1 MSIIVPIYDVEPY
14 LEACLESLVA
24 QTWSDIE
31 VVMVDDGS
39 PDSSAEIAEAFAER
53 DDRFRLIRQEN
64 GGLGTARNTGIR
76 HATGDFLAFL
86 DSDDMLPLTAVETM
100 VCSLRESGSD
110 FVTGNVLRF
119 SGQGVRQSAMHK
131 MIFAGSARRTH
142 VTGDEILLKDRLVT
156 NKLWRRSFW
165 DEQGLSFPEGVL
177 WEDIAVS
184 LPAHFMAGA
193 VDVLS
198 TPVYLWREREGESVS
213 ITQNRGHVKG
223 IEDRFAAVNSVRSFL
238 IDTGR
243 AQHLKAW
250 DRMVLDSDLPNFLQV
265 LDQAGE
271 EFRDRFLDLACAYL
285 DQAGPKVLSL
295 IPAQRRAKWALVR
308 ERRIGDLLQLL
319 EWDRT
324 VKPTARV
331 VGGGLRGY
339 HLNSPVQ
346 VERPITRMREELD
359 LRQRVDSLDWKDDKL
374 VVEGRVSLRYLRPR
388 RRIQQHVLAWLVS
401 EDPGSPGS
409 PEGPG
414 NHGRRVRLPVTI
426 RRGLSL
432 VDTGPRRRK
441 DWCGFRLA
449 VDPAALPAGST
460 WRIDLC
466 VLSRGLLRR
475 GRLSQPSPAARRLE
489 FTERESGTVAWTEW
503 TPAEE
508 FRLRVERPGG
518 WVTGHRVAEGRL
530 RISGRCDDDLGAA
543 PALRLTR
550 PQGGRDRCYPM
561 TVTDG
566 AFETVIDLD
575 EVLSERWPGLDPAG
589 LEMSALNPGAEW
601 HFEVLPGN
609 PERPEPSEP
618 SEPSEN
624 QGRGQARPLLVGR
637 DVERG
642 LYRLRGRD
650 VVLDRSQAGGLVLR
664 EQRPTFYVERVEWTD
679 LGHLKVTGAPMRPID
694 GPAWLVVTSRN
705 RLSER
710 LFPLDGGSATVTP
723 EGSDTLGGRLPLP
736 AGTHGFAI
744 RTGTG
749 DMRVEFRLSAPLEHI
764 SATRTFTFDTD
775 LMDEAVFTVSD
786 DLRASGRPK
795 QQRLLREDF
804 YPARCREPLRPAV
817 LFDSYGGRQF
827 SDSPKAIYEEL
838 VRRGA
843 DLEFMWIV
851 RDGQVELPEGV
862 TPVRRYGREF
872 FDALARCRY
881 IVTNSHLPSW
891 FERREGQT
899 VLQTWRG
906 TPLKRIGFDVEKV
919 PFTRSD
925 HHERL
930 ARAVARWS
938 HLISPSPWCTSVL
951 DSALRFEGEVLE
963 IGSPRDDLLRRAG
976 AATRTREIRE
986 RLGLPEG
993 RKVVLYAPTWRDDK
1007 FYSKGRYRLDLRL
1020 DLRHMDEELGG
1031 DHVLMIRKHPSV
1043 TDRLPRVGTDFVLD
1057 VSAYPD
1063 IQELYLVADMLITDY
1078 SSAMFDFAVTG
1089 KPMLFYTY
1097 DLERYRD
1104 EVRGF
1109 YFDFE
1114 AEAPGP
1120 LLRTTEEVVAAVR
1133 DADEVHA
1140 KYRKPYDAF
1149 TARFCPLEDGGAS
1162 ARAVDRIFR

>member
-1 MSIIVPIYDVEPY
+1 VAPVSIIVPIYNVEPY

-39 PDSSAEIAEAFAER
+39 PDSSAEIAETFVER
-53 DDRFRLIRQEN
+53 DARFRLIRQEN
-64 GGLGTARNTGIR
+64 GGLGSARNTGIR

-100 VCSLRESGSD
+100 VCSLTESGSD
-110 FVTGNVLRF
+110 LVTGNVLRF

-131 MIFAGSARRTH
+131 AIFIDPARRTH
-142 VTGDEILLKDRLVT
+142 VSAHEILLKDRLVT

-165 DEQGLSFPEGVL
+165 DERELSFPEGVL
-177 WEDIAVS
+177 WEDIAVA
-184 LPAHFMAGA
+184 LPAHFLAGA

-213 ITQNRGHVKG
+213 ITQNRGHLKG
-223 IEDRFAAVNSVRSFL
+223 IEDRFAAVDSVRSFL
-238 IDTGR
+238 VDTGR
-243 AQHLKAW
+243 TEHLRAW

-265 LDQAGE
+265 FDQAGE
-271 EFRDRFLDLACAYL
+271 EFRGRFLDLACAYL
-285 DQAGPKVLSL
+285 DRAGPKVLPL
-295 IPAQRRAKWALVR
+295 IPAQRRAKWVLVK
-308 ERRIGDLLQLL
+308 ERRTSDLLQLL

-331 VGGGLRGY
+331 VGGVLRGY
-339 HLNSPVQ
+339 HLNVPVQ
-346 VERPITRMREELD
+346 VERSATRMREELD
-359 LRQRVDSLDWKDDKL
+359 LRQRVDSVDWKDDKL
-374 VVEGRVSLRYLRPR
+374 VVEGRISLRYLRPR
-388 RRIQQHVLAWLVS
+388 RRMQQHLLAWLVP
-401 EDPGSPGS
+401 EEPES
-409 PEGPG
+409 PESPESRKSRKSPEVRP
-414 NHGRRVRLPVTI
+414 RRIRLPVTI

-441 DWCGFRLA
+441 DWCGFRLT
-449 VDPAALPAGST
+449 VDPAELPAGSS
-460 WRIDLC
+460 WRIDLR

-475 GRLSQPSPAARRLE
+475 GRLGRPSPAARRLE
-489 FTERESGTVAWTEW
+489 FAEREPGTVVWTEW

-518 WVTGHRVAEGRL
+518 WVTGHRVAEGKL
-530 RISGRCDDDLGAA
+530 RISGRCDDLGAA
-543 PALRLTR
+543 PTLRLTR
-550 PQGGRDRCYPM
+550 PQGGRDRRYPM
-561 TVTDG
+561 TVSDG
-566 AFETVIDLD
+566 AFEAVVDLD
-575 EVLSERWPGLDPAG
+575 EVMSERWPGLDPAS

-601 HFEVLPGN
+601 HFEVVPAD
-609 PERPEPSEP
+609 
-618 SEPSEN
+618 
-624 QGRGQARPLLVGR
+624 GRARPLLVGR
-637 DVERG
+637 EVERG

-650 VVLDRSQAGGLVLR
+650 VVLNRSQAGGLVLR

-679 LGHLKVTGAPMRPID
+679 LGHLRVTGAPMRPID

-705 RLSER
+705 RLTER
-710 LFPLDGGSATVTP
+710 LFPLVGGSATVTP
-723 EGSDTLGGRLPLP
+723 EGSETLGGWLPLP

-744 RTGTG
+744 RTGTDTG
-749 DMRVEFRLSAPLEHI
+749 DMRMEFRLSAPLEHV
-764 SATRTFTFDTD
+764 SATRTFVFDTD

-804 YPARCREPLRPAV
+804 YPARCQEPLRPAV
-817 LFDSYGGRQF
+817 LFDSYEGRQF
-827 SDSPKAIYEEL
+827 SDNPRAIYEEL
-838 VRRGA
+838 VRRGS
-843 DLEFMWIV
+843 DLEFMWVV

-862 TPVRRYGREF
+862 TPIRRYGREF

-891 FERREGQT
+891 FERRQGQT

-906 TPLKRIGFDVEKV
+906 TPLKRVGFDVEKV
-919 PFTRSD
+919 PFTRPD
-925 HHERL
+925 QHERL

-938 HLISPSPWCTSVL
+938 HLISPSPWCTSIL
-951 DSALRFEGEVLE
+951 DGALRFEGEILE
-963 IGSPRDDLLRRAG
+963 IGSPRDDLLRHAG
-976 AATRTREIRE
+976 AERVREIRE

-993 RKVVLYAPTWRDDK
+993 KKVVLYAPTWRDDK
-1007 FYSKGRYRLDLRL
+1007 FYIRGRYRLDLRL
-1020 DLRHMDEELGG
+1020 DLPHMAEKLGE
-1031 DHVLMIRKHPSV
+1031 DYVLMIRKHPSV
-1043 TDRLPRVGTDFVLD
+1043 TDRLPRVGADFLLD
-1057 VSAYPD
+1057 VSIYPD

-1089 KPMLFYTY
+1089 KPMLFFTY

-1120 LLRTTEEVVAAVR
+1120 LLRTTEEVVTAVR
-1133 DADEVHA
+1133 DADEVRA
-1140 KYRKPYDAF
+1140 EYRKAYDAF
-1149 TARFCPLEDGGAS
+1149 TARFCPLEDGGAA

>member
-53 DDRFRLIRQEN
+53 DDRFKLIRQEN

-131 MIFAGSARRTH
+131 VIFAGSARRTH

-177 WEDIAVS
+177 WEDISVS

-238 IDTGR
+238 ASTGR

-271 EFRDRFLDLACAYL
+271 EFRERFLDLACAYL

-401 EDPGSPGS
+401 EGPGS
-409 PEGPG
+409 
-414 NHGRRVRLPVTI
+414 RRVRLPVTI

-489 FTERESGTVAWTEW
+489 FTGRESGTVAWTEW

-550 PQGGRDRCYPM
+550 PQGGRDRRYPM

-575 EVLSERWPGLDPAG
+575 EVLSERWPDLDPAG

-601 HFEVLPGN
+601 HFEVLPDN
-609 PERPEPSEP
+609 PERP
-618 SEPSEN
+618 EPSEN

-804 YPARCREPLRPAV
+804 YPARSREPLRPAV

-872 FDALARCRY
+872 FDALARCQY

-1057 VSAYPD
+1057 VSVYPD

>member
-1 MSIIVPIYDVEPY
+1 MAPVSIIVPIYDVEPY

-24 QTWSDIE
+24 QTWGDIE

-39 PDSSAEIAEAFAER
+39 PDSSAEIAEAFAAR
-53 DDRFRLIRQEN
+53 DARFRLIRQEN
-64 GGLGTARNTGIR
+64 AGLGTARNTGVR
-76 HATGDFLAFL
+76 HATGEFLAFV
-86 DSDDMLPLTAVETM
+86 DSDDMLPLTAIETM
-100 VCSLRESGSD
+100 VCSLQESGSD
-110 FVTGNVLRF
+110 LATGNVLRF

-131 MIFAGSARRTH
+131 TIFANSARRTH
-142 VTGDEILLKDRLVT
+142 VTRDEILLKDRLVT

-165 DEQGLSFPEGVL
+165 DEHGLSFPQGVL

-184 LPAHFMAGA
+184 LPAHFLARA

-223 IEDRFAAVNSVRSFL
+223 IEDRFAAVNSVRRFL

-243 AQHLKAW
+243 AEHLPAW

-271 EFRDRFLDLACAYL
+271 ESQRRFLDLACAYL
-285 DQAGPKVLSL
+285 DQAGPKVLSR

-308 ERRIGDLLQLL
+308 ERRMDDLVQLL

-324 VKPTARV
+324 VKPTVR
-331 VGGGLRGY
+331 VGGGSIRGY
-339 HLNSPVQ
+339 HLNSPVS
-346 VERPITRMREELD
+346 VERSATRMREELD
-359 LRQRVDSLDWKDDKL
+359 LRQRVDSLDWKDDRL
-374 VVEGRVSLRYLRPR
+374 VVEGRVSPRYLRPR
-388 RRIQQHVLAWLVS
+388 RRIQQHVFAWLV
-401 EDPGSPGS
+401 
-409 PEGPG
+409 PEGT
-414 NHGRRVRLPVTI
+414 GRRIRLPVTVK
-426 RRGLSL
+426 RGLSL

-449 VDPAALPAGST
+449 VDPAGLPAGSS
-460 WRIDLC
+460 WRVDLC

-475 GRLSQPSPAARRLE
+475 GRLAQPSPAARRLE
-489 FTERESGTVAWTEW
+489 LTEDPSGSVAWTEW

-518 WVTGHRVAEGRL
+518 RVTGHRVAEGRL
-530 RISGRCDDDLGAA
+530 RVTGRCGEDLGAA
-543 PALRLTR
+543 PVLRLTR
-550 PQGGRDRCYPM
+550 PQGGRDRRYPM
-561 TVTDG
+561 AIADG
-566 AFETVIDLD
+566 AFEAVIDLD
-575 EVLSERWPGLDPAG
+575 EVLSDRWPGLDPAS

-601 HFEVLPGN
+601 HFEIV
-609 PERPEPSEP
+609 SE
-618 SEPSEN
+618 
-624 QGRGQARPLLVGR
+624 QGDARPLVVER

-642 LYRLRGRD
+642 LHRLRGRD
-650 VVLDRSQAGGLVLR
+650 VVLDRSRTGGLVLR
-664 EQRPTFYVERVEWTD
+664 EQRPTFYVERVEWTER
-679 LGHLKVTGAPMRPID
+679 GHLALSGAAMRPID
-694 GPAWLVVTSRN
+694 GQAWLVLTSRN
-705 RLSER
+705 RFNER
-710 LFPLDGGSATVTP
+710 LFPIVGGSATVTP
-723 EGSDTLGGRLPLP
+723 EGTATLGGRLPLP
-736 AGTHGFAI
+736 AGTHGFSI
-744 RTGTG
+744 RTDAG
-749 DMRVEFRLSAPLEHI
+749 DMRVEFRLSAPLEHV

-775 LMDEAVFTVSD
+775 LTSEAVFTVSD

-804 YPARCREPLRPAV
+804 YPAKCQEALRPAV
-817 LFDSYGGRQF
+817 LFDSYDGRQF

-843 DLEFMWIV
+843 DLEFMWVV

-862 TPVRRYGREF
+862 APIRRYGREF
-872 FDALARCRY
+872 YDALARCRY
-881 IVTNSHLPSW
+881 VVTNSHLPSW
-891 FERREGQT
+891 FERRPDQT

-906 TPLKRIGFDVEKV
+906 TPLKRVGFDIEKV
-919 PFTRSD
+919 LFARPD

-930 ARAVARWS
+930 ARTVARWS

-951 DSALRFEGEVLE
+951 DSALRFEGEILE
-963 IGSPRDDLLRRAG
+963 IGSPRADLLRRDG
-976 AATRTREIRE
+976 AAAIRE

-993 RKVVLYAPTWRDDK
+993 RKVILYAPTWRDDK
-1007 FYSKGRYRLDLRL
+1007 FYSRGRYRLDLRL
-1020 DLRHMDEELGG
+1020 DLQRMSEELGD

-1043 TDRLPRVGTDFVLD
+1043 TDRVPRVGRDFVLD
-1057 VSAYPD
+1057 VSIYPD

-1097 DLERYRD
+1097 DLEHYRD

-1109 YFDFE
+1109 NFDFE

-1120 LLRTTEEVVAAVR
+1120 LLRTTEEVVEAVR
-1133 DADEVHA
+1133 DVDEVRT
-1140 KYRKPYDAF
+1140 KYLRLYDAF
-1149 TARFCPLEDGGAS
+1149 TARFCPLEDGGAA
-1162 ARAVDRIFR
+1162 ARAVDRVFG

>member
-1 MSIIVPIYDVEPY
+1 MAPVSIIVPIYDVEPY

-53 DDRFRLIRQEN
+53 DDRFKLIRQEN

-131 MIFAGSARRTH
+131 VIFAGSARRTH

-177 WEDIAVS
+177 WEDISVS

-238 IDTGR
+238 ASTGR

-271 EFRDRFLDLACAYL
+271 EFRERFLDLACAYL

-401 EDPGSPGS
+401 EGPGS
-409 PEGPG
+409 
-414 NHGRRVRLPVTI
+414 RRVRLPVTI

-489 FTERESGTVAWTEW
+489 FTGRESGTVAWTEW

-550 PQGGRDRCYPM
+550 PQGGRDRRYPM

-575 EVLSERWPGLDPAG
+575 EVLSERWPDLDPAG

-601 HFEVLPGN
+601 HFEVLPDN
-609 PERPEPSEP
+609 PERP
-618 SEPSEN
+618 EPSEN

-804 YPARCREPLRPAV
+804 YPARSREPLRPAV

-872 FDALARCRY
+872 FDALARCQY

-1057 VSAYPD
+1057 VSVYPD

>member
-1 MSIIVPIYDVEPY
+1 MASVSIIVPIYDVEPY

-39 PDSSAEIAEAFAER
+39 PDSSAEIAGAFAER
-53 DDRFRLIRQEN
+53 DARFRLIRQEN
-64 GGLGTARNTGIR
+64 GGLGTARNTGVR

-100 VCSLRESGSD
+100 ACSLEESGSD
-110 FVTGNVLRF
+110 LVTGNVLRF

-131 MIFAGSARRTH
+131 VIFANSARRTH

-165 DEQGLSFPEGVL
+165 DEKGLSFPEGVL

-184 LPAHFMAGA
+184 LPAHFLAGA

-238 IDTGR
+238 VDTGR
-243 AQHLKAW
+243 AEHLKAW

-271 EFRDRFLDLACAYL
+271 EFQNRFLDLACAYI
-285 DQAGPKVLSL
+285 DQAGPKILSL

-308 ERRIGDLLQLL
+308 ERRVGDLVQLL

-346 VERPITRMREELD
+346 VERSATRMREELD

-388 RRIQQHVLAWLVS
+388 RRMQQHVLAWLV
-401 EDPGSPGS
+401 

-414 NHGRRVRLPVTI
+414 RRIRLPVTI

-449 VDPAALPAGST
+449 VDPAVLPAGSS
-460 WRIDLC
+460 WRIDLG
-466 VLSRGLLRR
+466 VLSRGLVRR
-475 GRLSQPSPAARRLE
+475 GRLAQPSPAARRLE
-489 FTERESGTVAWTEW
+489 FTERESGIVAWTEW

-518 WVTGHRVAEGRL
+518 RVTGHRVAEGRL
-530 RISGRCDDDLGAA
+530 RISGRCDGDLGAA

-550 PQGGRDRCYPM
+550 PEGGRDRRYPM
-561 TVTDG
+561 TVSDG
-566 AFETVIDLD
+566 VFEAVVDLD
-575 EVLSERWPGLDPAG
+575 GVLSERWPGLDPAS

-601 HFEVLPGN
+601 RFEVV
-609 PERPEPSEP
+609 PEE
-618 SEPSEN
+618 
-624 QGRGQARPLLVGR
+624 GQARPLLVGR

-664 EQRPTFYVERVEWTD
+664 EQRPTFYVERVEWTG
-679 LGHLKVTGAPMRPID
+679 LGHLKLTGAPMRPID

-710 LFPLDGGSATVTP
+710 LFPLDGGSVTVTP
-723 EGSDTLGGRLPLP
+723 EGSDTLGGWLPLP

-744 RTGTG
+744 RTGAG

-764 SATRTFTFDTD
+764 SATRTYTFDTD

-795 QQRLLREDF
+795 QQRLLKEDF
-804 YPARCREPLRPAV
+804 YPARCREPLRDAV

-862 TPVRRYGREF
+862 TAVRRYGREF

-891 FERREGQT
+891 FERREDQT

-919 PFTRSD
+919 PLARSD

-951 DSALRFEGEVLE
+951 DGALRFEGEVLE

-976 AATRTREIRE
+976 VAARTREIRE

-1020 DLRHMDEELGG
+1020 DLQRMDEELGE

-1089 KPMLFYTY
+1089 KPMFFYTY

-1133 DADEVHA
+1133 DAGEVHA
-1140 KYRKPYDAF
+1140 KYRKLYDAF
-1149 TARFCPLEDGGAS
+1149 TARFCPLEDGGAA
-1162 ARAVDRIFR
+1162 ARAVDRVFR

>member
-39 PDSSAEIAEAFAER
+39 PDSSAEIAGAFAER
-53 DDRFRLIRQEN
+53 DARFRLIRQEN
-64 GGLGTARNTGIR
+64 GGLGTARNTGVR

-100 VCSLRESGSD
+100 ACSLEESGSD
-110 FVTGNVLRF
+110 LVTGNVLRF

-131 MIFAGSARRTH
+131 VIFANSARRTH

-165 DEQGLSFPEGVL
+165 DEKGLSFPEGVL

-184 LPAHFMAGA
+184 LPAHFLAGA

-238 IDTGR
+238 VDTGR
-243 AQHLKAW
+243 AEHLKAW

-271 EFRDRFLDLACAYL
+271 EFQNRFLDLACAYI
-285 DQAGPKVLSL
+285 DQAGPKILSL

-308 ERRIGDLLQLL
+308 ERRVGDLVQLL

-346 VERPITRMREELD
+346 VERSATRMREELD

-388 RRIQQHVLAWLVS
+388 RRMQQHVLAWLV
-401 EDPGSPGS
+401 

-414 NHGRRVRLPVTI
+414 RRIRLPVTI

-449 VDPAALPAGST
+449 VDPAVLPAGSS
-460 WRIDLC
+460 WRIDLG
-466 VLSRGLLRR
+466 VLSRGLVRR
-475 GRLSQPSPAARRLE
+475 GRLAQPSPAARRLE
-489 FTERESGTVAWTEW
+489 FTERESGIVAWTEW

-518 WVTGHRVAEGRL
+518 RVTGHRVAEGRL
-530 RISGRCDDDLGAA
+530 RISGRCDGDLGAA

-550 PQGGRDRCYPM
+550 PEGGRDRRYPM
-561 TVTDG
+561 TVSDG
-566 AFETVIDLD
+566 VFEAVVDLD
-575 EVLSERWPGLDPAG
+575 GVLSERWPGLDPAS

-601 HFEVLPGN
+601 RFEVV
-609 PERPEPSEP
+609 PEE
-618 SEPSEN
+618 
-624 QGRGQARPLLVGR
+624 GQARPLLVGR

-664 EQRPTFYVERVEWTD
+664 EQRPTFYVERVEWTG
-679 LGHLKVTGAPMRPID
+679 LGHLKLTGAPMRPID

-710 LFPLDGGSATVTP
+710 LFPLDGGSVTVTP
-723 EGSDTLGGRLPLP
+723 EGSDTLGGWLPLP

-744 RTGTG
+744 RTGAG

-764 SATRTFTFDTD
+764 SATRTYTFDTD

-795 QQRLLREDF
+795 QQRLLKEDF
-804 YPARCREPLRPAV
+804 YPARCREPLRDAV

-862 TPVRRYGREF
+862 TAVRRYGREF

-891 FERREGQT
+891 FERREDQT

-919 PFTRSD
+919 PLARSD

-951 DSALRFEGEVLE
+951 DGALRFEGEVLE

-976 AATRTREIRE
+976 VAARTREIRE

-1020 DLRHMDEELGG
+1020 DLQRMDEELGE

-1089 KPMLFYTY
+1089 KPMFFYTY

-1133 DADEVHA
+1133 DAGEVHA
-1140 KYRKPYDAF
+1140 KYRKLYDAF
-1149 TARFCPLEDGGAS
+1149 TARFCPLEDGGAA
-1162 ARAVDRIFR
+1162 ARAVDRVFR

>member
-1 MSIIVPIYDVEPY
+1 MAPVSIIVPIYDVEPY

-131 MIFAGSARRTH
+131 VIFAGSARRTH

-177 WEDIAVS
+177 WEDISVS

-401 EDPGSPGS
+401 EGTEGN
-409 PEGPG
+409 EGPG
-414 NHGRRVRLPVTI
+414 GRSRRVRLPVTI

-518 WVTGHRVAEGRL
+518 RVTGHRVAEGRL

-561 TVTDG
+561 TVTGG

-609 PERPEPSEP
+609 PGNPEGQE
-618 SEPSEN
+618 
-624 QGRGQARPLLVGR
+624 RGQARPLLVGR

-817 LFDSYGGRQF
+817 LFDSFGGRQF

-1140 KYRKPYDAF
+1140 KYRKLYDAF